1 MFHENSKYFLYM
13 NLIFFQAKLPSPDP
27 STSEPPEPE
36 GPKKLVFVED
46 LKEQLYKALR
56 AKELKKIIS
65 CRYCP
70 REFKFLSEHLSHL
83 KKHTHD
89 VDSGWDFVKKKTS
102 QFSQIFSRE
111 RNCNFAKFQ

>member
-1 MFHENSKYFLYM
+1 M
-13 NLIFFQAKLPSPDP
+13 PSPDP
-27 STSEPPEPE
+27 STSELAEPE

-46 LKEQLYKALR
+46 LKEQLYKALK

-89 VDSGWDFVKKKTS
+89 VDSGWDFVKKKT
-102 QFSQIFSRE
+102 QFSQIFFLVRE
-111 RNCNFAKFQ
+111 TVTKKKA

>member
-1 MFHENSKYFLYM
+1 MFHENSKYFYM

-27 STSEPPEPE
+27 STSKPPEPE

-46 LKEQLYKALR
+46 LKEQLYKALK

-89 VDSGWDFVKKKTS
+89 VDSGWDFVKKKLS
-102 QFSQIFSRE
+102 ILSDFLS
-111 RNCNFAKFQ
+111 

>member
-1 MFHENSKYFLYM
+1 M
-13 NLIFFQAKLPSPDP
+13 NTVTFFIYYLIFFQAKLPSPDL
-27 STSEPPEPE
+27 STSEPAEPE

-89 VDSGWDFVKKKTS
+89 VDSGWDFVKKKLS
-102 QFSQIFSRE
+102 ILSGFLS
-111 RNCNFAKFQ
+111 

>member
-1 MFHENSKYFLYM
+1 M
-13 NLIFFQAKLPSPDP
+13 
-27 STSEPPEPE
+27 
-36 GPKKLVFVED
+36 FVED
-46 LKEQLYKALR
+46 LKEQLYIALR

-89 VDSGWDFVKKKTS
+89 VDSGWDFVKKNPLNS
-102 QFSQIFSRE
+102 LRFSLVRE
-111 RNCNFAKFQ
+111 TDTKKNLSNFAKL